1 MTRTA
6 VPMSTWRKS
15 SHSSGEDH
23 ADCVEL
29 ASRPTHTAVRD
40 SKNPDG
46 PTLQFPES
54 GWRTFL
60 LSSKA

>member
-1 MTRTA
+1 MSTA
-6 VPMSTWRKS
+6 TWRKS
-15 SHSSGEDH
+15 SFSSDEDN
-23 ADCVEL
+23 ANCVEL
-29 ASRPTHTAVRD
+29 AACPTCTSVRD